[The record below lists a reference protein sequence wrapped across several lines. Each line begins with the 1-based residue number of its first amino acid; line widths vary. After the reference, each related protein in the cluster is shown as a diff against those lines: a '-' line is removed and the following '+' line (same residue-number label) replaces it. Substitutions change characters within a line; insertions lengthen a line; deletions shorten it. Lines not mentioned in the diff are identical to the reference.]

1 MFSNTAR
8 LLVISVFSAML
19 VFFTYQHVYQL
30 AAFSLLMVVL
40 IIVEYFK
47 QGTLVLAAKYYHIK
61 DYTKTEDLL
70 KQIKKPEWLNKK
82 RRGFYEYMMGG
93 ICLQKH
99 DFDAAERH
107 YELAAQYPLRSVN
120 DHVASLVHVAN
131 ISIRQGK
138 YDKAEA
144 YLQLALKDK
153 EKITAKMMA
162 VIDLLKQELKKTV
175 RT

>member
-1 MFSNTAR
+1 M
-8 LLVISVFSAML
+8 I
-19 VFFTYQHVYQL
+19 
-30 AAFSLLMVVL
+30 LMVV
-40 IIVEYFK
+40 IEYFK
-47 QGTLVLAAKYYHIK
+47 QGTLVLAAKYYHLK
-61 DYTKTEDLL
+61 DYAKTEALL
-70 KQIKKPEWLNKK
+70 KQIKRPEWLIKK

-99 DFDAAERH
+99 EFEAAEQH
-107 YELAAQYPLRSVN
+107 YELAAQYPLRTVN
-120 DHVASLVHVAN
+120 DHIAALVHVAN

-162 VIDLLKQELKKTV
+162 VIDQLRQELKKH
-175 RT
+175 